1 MLEVF
6 LKGFGVSLIATFPI
20 GVMSAI
26 SIARV
31 LRGGYKAG
39 FFTLLGSSFADLVS
53 FFIILSGLSSS
64 FVRNPDVRFF
74 MSIVASIV
82 IILIG
87 ISVIKNRVEKQ
98 YGDKD
103 DIETSANNFLS
114 GFFITIFNPYQFIA
128 YSIFLASFGIHFSSK
143 NLVRTFSAGAFLG
156 SFVWT
161 IVIPYL
167 IVKLKERYTEKVKK
181 IYPFI
186 GYIVVI
192 AGIVLLVRGIVLFL
206 N

>member
-1 MLEVF
+1 MFEVF

-64 FVRNPDVRFF
+64 FVRSPDVRLVL
-74 MSIVASIV
+74 SLVASV
-82 IILIG
+82 AIIFIG
-87 ISVIKNRVEKQ
+87 ISVIKNKIDRQVK
-98 YGDKD
+98 DSD
-103 DIETSANNFLS
+103 DIETEANNFLS
-114 GFFITIFNPYQFIA
+114 GFFITILNPYQFIA
-128 YSIFLASFGIHFSSK
+128 YSVFLASFGIHYGSRVF
-143 NLVRTFSAGAFLG
+143 VRTFSAGAFLG

-161 IVIPYL
+161 VVIPFL

-186 GYIVVI
+186 GYIIVF
-192 AGIVLLVRGIVLFL
+192 AGSLFL
-206 N
+206 LRALFMFFY